1 MNFSDLTDKL
11 ENEFEEHPDRAFVIK
26 SLLLIV
32 IIMAGRKIMAGWF
45 LPMLTIIFV
54 NYKAYQCVLSGK
66 GIRKAIW
73 ENISF
78 FSVPRT
84 TSNDGLAGTAW
95 ATWIIIIINCLI
107 FFCFETEDNYEF
119 IKNNLLCLP
128 LAPNLINFPLSFLS
142 SMYLHADFSHLF
154 GNMTFLWATGTIVEK
169 RIGWQRLLVAYHVT
183 GLIGGALSVIV
194 YTGVLSESAQSLG
207 ASGAISGVMGIYI
220 VRCYFK
226 KMILPVPMFGIL
238 PININIQMNAFA
250 VIGLFFALDIKGG
263 LGQLAGVNSSTG
275 YWAHLGG
282 MACGLWIAYRMK
294 LSNEAIEE
302 RHIERGASVLDGT
315 TIVSKAYDEVGGFAN
330 AEKSLMIALN
340 KNPLNPETNLALA
353 RLHSYLKPTDV
364 GRDYYT
370 KSIEL
375 LLAGNSPDI
384 TPVFKEFFS
393 KYQKITGAE
402 AQYRI
407 ASLLYR
413 EGNYDLASRTMEML
427 VEHPGTPEP
436 LREKS
441 MLLVAKLLE
450 KMTYNDAA
458 KAYYERFIER
468 YPQSD
473 HYPTALTRLNALHAT

>member
-1 MNFSDLTDKL
+1 MNFNELTDNL
-11 ENEFEEHPDRAFVIK
+11 ENEFEEHPDRSFVIK
-26 SLLLIV
+26 SLLLILV
-32 IIMAGRKIMAGWF
+32 IMVGRMIMAGWF
-45 LPMLTIIFV
+45 LPMLTILFI
-54 NYKAYQCVLSGK
+54 NYKAYQCVISGK
-66 GIRKAIW
+66 GIRNAIW
-73 ENISF
+73 ENLSV

-84 TSNDGLAGTAW
+84 TSNDRFSGVAW
-95 ATWIIIIINCLI
+95 ATWTIIIVNCLI
-107 FFCFETEDNYEF
+107 FFCLETEDNYEF
-119 IKNNLLCLP
+119 LKNNLLCLP

-154 GNMTFLWATGTIVEK
+154 GNMTFLWATGTIVER
-169 RIGWQRLLVAYHVT
+169 RIGWQRFLMAYHVT

-194 YTGVLSESAQSLG
+194 YAGVLSESAQSLG

-226 KMILPVPMFGIL
+226 KMILPLPMFGIL

-282 MACGLWIAYRMK
+282 MACGLWISYRMK

-302 RHIERGASVLDGT
+302 RHMELGSSVLDGT

-330 AEKSLMIALN
+330 AEKSLMIALD
-340 KNPLNPETNLALA
+340 KNPHNPETNLALA
-353 RLHSYLKPTDV
+353 RLHSYLKPTAI
-364 GRDYYT
+364 GLDYYT
-370 KSIEL
+370 KSIRL
-375 LLAGNSPDI
+375 LLDSNSSDI
-384 TPVFKEFFS
+384 TSVFKEFFS
-393 KYQKITGAE
+393 KYQKIVGVE
-402 AQYRI
+402 SQYRI

-427 VEHPGTPEP
+427 VEHPETPEP

-441 MLLVAKLLE
+441 ILLVAKLLE
-450 KMTYNDAA
+450 KMTYNEAA
-458 KAYYERFIER
+458 KVYYERFLEC

-473 HYPTALTRLNALHAT
+473 HYPTVLMRLKALQIT